1 MKLSVSIV
9 TFNNEAVIRDALSSI
24 EKSTLKQKNNCRVV
38 VVDNASTDKT
48 REIISREFPWVTLIC
63 SENVGFSVS
72 HNKAI
77 RHILENVNGKP
88 GYHLIMN
95 PDVYFGEEALEKLV
109 DFMEANKDVG
119 LVMPKILYPDHGVQY
134 LCKLLPTPFDL
145 LGRRFM
151 PGFLKAFFK
160 RRFEAYE
167 FRDRDYD
174 KVMEA
179 PHLSGCFMMVRAG
192 VFEKVGLFDERFFIY
207 LEDVDMSRRIHAEF
221 KTIYYPGVHVFHHYH
236 KGSYKRFRH
245 LKYHVWSAVKY
256 FNKWGWFFDKERK
269 KINKRIKNASGSQGA
284 LLKNRPAGTDPHKTF
299 DS

>member
-1 MKLSVSIV
+1 MKLTVSIV
-9 TFNNEAVIRDALSSI
+9 TFNNEAFIRDALSSI
-24 EKSTLKQKNNCRVV
+24 EKSSLNQQNKCAVV
-38 VVDNASTDKT
+38 VVDNSSMDKT
-48 REIISREFPWVTLIC
+48 REIISREFPWITLIC
-63 SENVGFSVS
+63 SENRGFSAG

-77 RHILENVNGKP
+77 RLLLKDGSGKP
-88 GYHLIMN
+88 DYHLVMN

-109 DFMEANKDVG
+109 DFMEANKTVG

-151 PGFLKAFFK
+151 PGFLKVFFR
-160 RRFEAYE
+160 RRFEEYE

-174 KVMEA
+174 EIMEV
-179 PHLSGCFMMVRAG
+179 PHLSGCFMMVRTG

-221 KTIYYPGVHVFHHYH
+221 KTIYYPVVHVFHHYH
-236 KGSYKRFRH
+236 KGSYKRFKH

-256 FNKWGWFFDKERK
+256 FNKWGWFYDKERK
-269 KINKRIKNASGSQGA
+269 KINK
-284 LLKNRPAGTDPHKTF
+284 LLNIPQCL
-299 DS
+299 